1 MNRIRKILLMGI
13 LLMTL
18 VAWTTGC
25 KKEAVDGKS
34 TTPQVLTIANV
45 DDLGSMNP
53 HLYDSDM
60 GGQSLVYEPLVNLD
74 KKGNIVPW
82 LAKSWDIQDNG
93 CKIIMK
99 LREDVKFTDG
109 NVFNA
114 NVVKQNFD
122 AILSNA
128 KRHSWL
134 PSIDKLM
141 QVDVVDEYTVAFYL
155 KDPYPHFLLELT
167 MIRPVRLLSPGGF
180 GADGKTF
187 EKPIGTGP
195 FILNEYVRDEKAVFV
210 RNDNYWGNK
219 PKLEKLIIRPVPDS
233 NTRLMALMAGE
244 VDLIKGVGM
253 SAVSYLDL
261 DNLKGNKDLT
271 VLTKMGDSAQF
282 LVINPN
288 VEPLNDKMV
297 REAVALAVD
306 NSEINKA
313 AFAGKEKPAETIF
326 SPRIPE
332 IAGKAVAPKKDKKKA
347 AELLAQAGWKDT
359 NGDGYLEK
367 DGKTLEFMCNIRSAY
382 ATQKVLAETL
392 QSQLKDIGI
401 KMIISAVED
410 ATYYER
416 KNNEEK
422 GFGVM
427 VDETWGI
434 QYDPQSIFK
443 SFQGRPCLSVVFTG
457 ETLAKFEQVQVTM
470 DQNQRR
476 ELNDEIAD
484 ILMNKEYVVIPL
496 TVITNVAVC
505 KNKVKGFEFP
515 PYAYDLGRC
524 LTNVYIE
531 K

>member
-1 MNRIRKILLMGI
+1 MNRVSKILLMGI
-13 LLMTL
+13 LLMTV

-34 TTPQVLTIANV
+34 TTLQVLTIANV

-82 LAKSWDIQDNG
+82 LAKSWDMKDNG

-155 KDPYPHFLLELT
+155 KDPYPHFLLELS
-167 MIRPVRLLSPGGF
+167 MVRPMRFLSPGGF

-187 EKPIGTGP
+187 EKPVGTGP
-195 FILNEYVRDEKAVFV
+195 YILSEYVRDEKAVFI

-233 NTRLMALMAGE
+233 NSRVMALMAGE
-244 VDLIKGVGM
+244 VDLIKGSGVT
-253 SAVSYLDL
+253 AVSYLDM
-261 DNLKGNKDLT
+261 DNLKDNEDLT
-271 VLTKMGDSAQF
+271 VFTEMGDISQF
-282 LVINPN
+282 LLISPKAK
-288 VEPLNDKMV
+288 PLNDKIV

-306 NSEINKA
+306 SGEINKA
-313 AFAGKEKPAETIF
+313 AFAGKEELVETMF

-347 AELLAQAGWKDT
+347 AELLAQADWKDI

-367 DGKTLEFMCNIRSAY
+367 DGKTLEFMCNIRSEM
-382 ATQKVLAETL
+382 ATQKIMAETL

-401 KMIISAVED
+401 KMSISAVED
-410 ATYYER
+410 TVYYDRR
-416 KNNEEK
+416 KS
-422 GFGVM
+422 GDFGVM
-427 VDETWGI
+427 PDISWGI
-434 QYDPQSIFK
+434 QYDPQSIYK
-443 SFQGRPCLSVVFTG
+443 SFRDQRPYLSGVFAG
-457 ETLAKFEQVQVTM
+457 ETLEKFEQTLVTM

-476 ELNDEIAD
+476 KLNDEIAD
-484 ILMNKEYVVIPL
+484 NLMNKEFVVVPL
-496 TVITNVAVC
+496 TVVTNVAVYN
-505 KNKVKGFEFP
+505 KKVKGFEFP
-515 PYAYDLGRC
+515 ANVWELGLC